1 MNEKK
6 KEKEIISNQENK
18 KIMILVVAILVVILV
33 CYLIMT
39 FIGNGGNR
47 SSDNIENMMKQSE
60 TKVLY
65 IWNSDSKKCKD
76 CKKIRNHLRKKKIN
90 YIDYD
95 VKNYTNSKYEKML
108 TTLSINPPDFNYPA
122 VIYIKDGYMYSNIIN
137 INDTKTVDVFI
148 KEYQLQDVK

>member
-1 MNEKK
+1 MNEENKK
-6 KEKEIISNQENK
+6 GINREENK
-18 KIMILVVAILVVILV
+18 KIIILVVAILVVILV
-33 CYLIMT
+33 CYLIMN
-39 FIGNGGNR
+39 FIGNGGNN
-47 SSDNIENMMKQSE
+47 SSSNIENMMKGSE

-76 CKKIRNHLRKKKIN
+76 CKKIRNHLKKKKIN

-95 VKNYTNSKYEKML
+95 VKNYSDSKYEKML

-122 VIYIKDGYMYSNIIN
+122 VIYIKDGSMYSNIIN
-137 INDTKTVDVFI
+137 INDTKTVDTFI